1 MEGRCPRR
9 DGRRGVTFDQPRD
22 RKILHFKDL
31 HMKRPTLYDL
41 TDEQGVFRLSISMT
55 ILVAVMGVVMG
66 IISGSASIM
75 FDGVYSMLD
84 TVMSLLALFVV
95 KLIQADTGSG
105 YLSERLRKR
114 FSMGFWHL
122 EPIVLGLN
130 GTLLVA
136 VALYALVNA
145 LASIFEGGTEL
156 HMGAAIAYAAV
167 TLVICGAMVRVA
179 SVANRQIGSALIAL
193 DIKGWII
200 AGSISGTL
208 LLAFGAALLL
218 QGTSA
223 GWLIPFVDPA
233 ALVIVCLAIIP
244 MPIGTIRAALADV
257 LLVTPVDLQTH
268 VLKVTTEFV
277 QRHGFS
283 DFRAYVART
292 GRSREISIFIVAPE
306 DRATRPLLE
315 WDLLRDELGDAIG
328 DKGPDR
334 WLTITF
340 TSDLRWAE

>member
-1 MEGRCPRR
+1 MTPR
-9 DGRRGVTFDQPRD
+9 TF
-22 RKILHFKDL
+22 
-31 HMKRPTLYDL
+31 YDL
-41 TDEQGVFRLSISMT
+41 NDEQGVFRLSISMT
-55 ILVAVMGVVMG
+55 IVVAVMGIVMG
-66 IISGSASIM
+66 ILSGSASIM

-95 KLIQADTGSG
+95 KLIQADTQSG

-122 EPIVLGLN
+122 EPMVLGLN
-130 GTLLVA
+130 GTLLMA

-145 LASIFEGGTEL
+145 LGSLFEGGTEL
-156 HMGAAIAYAAV
+156 HMGAAVAYSMA
-167 TLVICGAMVRVA
+167 TLIICAAMVRIA
-179 SVANRQIGSALIAL
+179 SRANRTIGSALIAL
-193 DIKGWII
+193 DIKGWLI
-200 AGSISGTL
+200 AGCISGAL
-208 LLAFGAALLL
+208 VLSFGAALLL
-218 QGTSA
+218 RGTPA
-223 GWLIPFVDPA
+223 GWLVPYVDPA
-233 ALVIVCLAIIP
+233 ALVVVCLAIIP
-244 MPIGTIRAALADV
+244 MPVRTIRTALADV
-257 LLVTPVDLQTH
+257 LLVTPADLHAH
-268 VLKVTTEFV
+268 VLKVTSEFV
-277 QRHGFS
+277 ERHGFT

-292 GRSREISIFIVAPE
+292 GRSREITIFIVAPE